1 MRTRNIAIPAENKV
15 PTKLGVCQSVSF
27 CNHSAPGAL
36 PHGSSRNL
44 CPVQRSSTANTATSS
59 QPKPLRNTSIKT
71 MQTRIFP

>member
-36 PHGSSRNL
+36 PHGFF
-44 CPVQRSSTANTATSS
+44 PE
-59 QPKPLRNTSIKT
+59 PLPRAEIPFLPN
-71 MQTRIFP
+71 RLFVFDE

>member
-27 CNHSAPGAL
+27 CNHSTPGAL

-44 CPVQRSSTANTATSS
+44 CPVQRYRFLQTAYLFSMN
-59 QPKPLRNTSIKT
+59 KL
-71 MQTRIFP
+71 

>member
-15 PTKLGVCQSVSF
+15 PTKLGACQSVSF

-44 CPVQRSSTANTATSS
+44 CPVQRYRFLQTAYLFSMN
-59 QPKPLRNTSIKT
+59 KL
-71 MQTRIFP
+71 

>member
-1 MRTRNIAIPAENKV
+1 MRTRNISIPAENKV

-44 CPVQRSSTANTATSS
+44 CPVQRYCSANR
-59 QPKPLRNTSIKT
+59 L
-71 MQTRIFP
+71 FVFDE

>member
-15 PTKLGVCQSVSF
+15 PTKLGVCQSVAF

-44 CPVQRSSTANTATSS
+44 CKASTENTATSLPPMP
-59 QPKPLRNTSIKT
+59 QRNTSTKT
-71 MQTRIFP
+71 TQILIFP

>member
-27 CNHSAPGAL
+27 CNHSAPDAL

-44 CPVQRSSTANTATSS
+44 CPVQRYRSC
-59 QPKPLRNTSIKT
+59 KPLVCFR
-71 MQTRIFP
+71 

>member
-27 CNHSAPGAL
+27 CNHSAPDAL

-44 CPVQRSSTANTATSS
+44 CPVQRYRFLQTACLFSMN
-59 QPKPLRNTSIKT
+59 KL
-71 MQTRIFP
+71 

>member
-36 PHGSSRNL
+36 PHGSSRYL
-44 CPVQRSSTANTATSS
+44 CPVQRYRFCN
-59 QPKPLRNTSIKT
+59 PLVCFR
-71 MQTRIFP
+71 

>member
-44 CPVQRSSTANTATSS
+44 CPV
-59 QPKPLRNTSIKT
+59 
-71 MQTRIFP
+71 